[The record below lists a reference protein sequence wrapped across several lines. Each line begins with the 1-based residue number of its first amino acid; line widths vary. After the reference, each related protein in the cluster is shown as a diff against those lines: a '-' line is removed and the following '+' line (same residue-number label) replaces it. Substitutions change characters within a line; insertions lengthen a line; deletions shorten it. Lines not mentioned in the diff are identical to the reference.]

1 MWAAAAAAGKQR
13 CRRRICSAK
22 TSAAQS
28 NRLAHGWHGRTGWKS
43 GQQRTEKPF
52 EFCRPPCTL
61 RLLVADRRLLGPRSE
76 PPSRAATSMDDDQR
90 FLLDL
95 QGYLVIP
102 SLLSRD
108 QVAAANAAVDHH
120 FASAPPIRRGSADPS
135 AGGLLSE
142 ESPGLVG
149 QQGRAEFYGFLG
161 WPAPHCDLF
170 RELMVRET
178 TPLPTHPRDMAAGR
192 VSHPYPR
199 PPRHLRCRSTR
210 PCSRSCW
217 NCWTTVSAWITCTAS
232 G

>member
-1 MWAAAAAAGKQR
+1 MR
-13 CRRRICSAK
+13 C
-22 TSAAQS
+22 
-28 NRLAHGWHGRTGWKS
+28 W
-43 GQQRTEKPF
+43 
-52 EFCRPPCTL
+52 PPT
-61 RLLVADRRLLGPRSE
+61 LLGGDVT
-76 PPSRAATSMDDDQR
+76 AQMDDDQR

-170 RELMVRET
+170 RELMVTET
-178 TPLPTHPRDMAAGR
+178 TPLPTHPRDMAVRQGLAPLPSPTPPPSLQ
-192 VSHPYPR
+192 VHPTVLAIMLELLDDTFR
-199 PPRHLRCRSTR
+199 LDHLYGIWMTQG
-210 PCSRSCW
+210 
-217 NCWTTVSAWITCTAS
+217 TEGHYMHAS
-232 G
+232 SV

>member
-1 MWAAAAAAGKQR
+1 MVGPGGAILGAAAENGDKQAGSFYSGLLVFHCLAILSSESFPLAAHAVLLPLLRSSCDCAAG
-13 CRRRICSAK
+13 
-22 TSAAQS
+22 
-28 NRLAHGWHGRTGWKS
+28 
-43 GQQRTEKPF
+43 
-52 EFCRPPCTL
+52 PPPS
-61 RLLVADRRLLGPRSE
+61 LGSWA
-76 PPSRAATSMDDDQR
+76 PSRAATSMDDDQR

-149 QQGRAEFYGFLG
+149 EQGRAEFYGFLG
-161 WPAPHCDLF
+161 WPAPHCDIF
-170 RELMVRET
+170 RELMVRP
-178 TPLPTHPRDMAAGR
+178 TPPHHLSP
-192 VSHPYPR
+192 SHHLR
-199 PPRHLRCRSTR
+199 PPHHLRCRSTR

-217 NCWTTVSAWITCTAS
+217 SCWTTPFAWITCTAS